1 MHGMLSAT
9 VMLAAFAAIA
19 LVSGASA
26 VWLFRAAAAAA
37 GRSRPARPARPPGA
51 ATGQDPGAAGT
62 VGTVG
67 TAGGAGTVGVQGEP
81 ADEADGT
88 ETDYPKRTWLGAA
101 LTATAQPAGP
111 AEHNGWTGP
120 GDAAEPPG
128 AGDVYDVDN
137 WPGTE
142 DSGDGRGGPDGP
154 GCRSPGLR
162 GWPDTAKSLYSRGW
176 PVMDS
181 PPHGPDA
188 ERPGN
193 GTDTGADTG
202 VAGEPDAA
210 PEEVAGAEP
219 SVRPEGA
226 RVYVLG
232 ESRRP
237 GR

>member
-19 LVSGASA
+19 LVGGASA
-26 VWLFRAAAAAA
+26 VWLGHAAAA
-37 GRSRPARPARPPGA
+37 GRSRPARPTGTPGA
-51 ATGQDPGAAGT
+51 ATGPDPGAAGT
-62 VGTVG
+62 
-67 TAGGAGTVGVQGEP
+67 AGVPGEP
-81 ADEADGT
+81 AEEADGT
-88 ETDYPKRTWLGAA
+88 GPDYPERTWPGAA
-101 LTATAQPAGP
+101 RIATAQSAGP
-111 AEHNGWTGP
+111 AEHDGWTGP
-120 GDAAEPPG
+120 GDAAGPPDSG
-128 AGDVYDVDN
+128 GVYDVDN
-137 WPGTE
+137 WPGAE
-142 DSGDGRGGPDGP
+142 DSGDGRGGPNGP
-154 GCRSPGLR
+154 GRSSPGSR

-176 PVMDS
+176 PVMDGL
-181 PPHGPDA
+181 PHGPDA

-193 GTDTGADTG
+193 GTNTGAGTG

-210 PEEVAGAEP
+210 PEEAAGAEP

>member
-19 LVSGASA
+19 LVSGASV

-37 GRSRPARPARPPGA
+37 GRSRPARPTGTPSA
-51 ATGQDPGAAGT
+51 ATGQEP
-62 VGTVG
+62 G
-67 TAGGAGTVGVQGEP
+67 TAGTAGVPGEP
-81 ADEADGT
+81 AEEADGT
-88 ETDYPKRTWLGAA
+88 GADDPERTWLGAA
-101 LTATAQPAGP
+101 RTATAQPAGP
-111 AEHNGWTGP
+111 AEHGGWALP
-120 GDAAEPPG
+120 GDAAGPPG

-137 WPGTE
+137 WPGAE

-154 GCRSPGLR
+154 GRSSRGLR

-181 PPHGPDA
+181 PPYGPDA
-188 ERPGN
+188 ERPAN
-193 GTDTGADTG
+193 GTNTGGDTG

-210 PEEVAGAEP
+210 PEEAAGAEAAGAEAAGAEP